1 MMSYHSF
8 FVKYFVY
15 FSKDVIMILGD
26 SMKRVS
32 ILSLHLGYGGIEK
45 SVAALAN
52 MLCDKYDVEIA
63 CSYKLFEKSVFPVD
77 KRVKIKYLTDVKPN
91 REAFKK
97 AVRKKNIFKI
107 FKEGLYAIKVLMK
120 RRSSM
125 IKFIKNCDSEVVIAT
140 RDIFDEWLGD
150 YGKEGVLK
158 IGWEH
163 NHYHGDF
170 KYASN
175 ITRSNKKLDYL
186 VLVSNSLKEF
196 YSKELIDAKCECVY
210 IPNVIE
216 GIPEKLAPLTKK
228 RLISVGR
235 LSPEKGFM
243 DLLKIYTLLHKEY
256 PDWKLDIIGDGV
268 EKKKLEKFIKDHE
281 LDDFVTLHGFR
292 DKDYIDKLLQ
302 DSSIYLLTSYTESF
316 GIVLIEAMSHGG
328 PCIAFDSAEGAREL
342 IQSGK
347 NGYLIKNRSYA
358 AFIKK
363 VSDLI
368 ENKEERKRIGK
379 VSKEGV
385 KQYTCE
391 VVSKQWIE
399 LIEES

>member
-1 MMSYHSF
+1 
-8 FVKYFVY
+8 
-15 FSKDVIMILGD
+15 
-26 SMKRVS
+26 MKKVS

-52 MLCDKYDVEIA
+52 MLCEKYEVEIA
-63 CSYKLFEKSVFPVD
+63 CSYKLFENSVFPVND
-77 KRVKIKYLTDVKPN
+77 KVTIKYLTDVKPN
-91 REAFKK
+91 RKELKSAI
-97 AVRKKNIFKI
+97 RSKNIFKI

-120 RRSSM
+120 RRNSM
-125 IKFIKNCDSEVVIAT
+125 IKYIKNCDSDVIIAT

-150 YGKEGVLK
+150 YGKEETLK

-163 NHYHGDF
+163 NHYHNDF

-175 ITRSNKKLDYL
+175 ITQANRKLDYL
-186 VLVSNSLKEF
+186 VLVSNSLREF
-196 YSKELIDAKCECVY
+196 YSKELINNKCECVY

-216 GIPEKLAPLTKK
+216 SVPEKSSTLSNK

-243 DLLKIYTLLHKEY
+243 DLLKIFTLLHKDY
-256 PDWKLDIIGDGV
+256 PDWKLDIVGDGV
-268 EKKKLEKFIKDHE
+268 EKERLEKFIEEYE
-281 LDDFVTLHGFR
+281 LQDFVTLHGFR
-292 DKDYIDKLLQ
+292 DKDYIDKLLHE
-302 DSSIYLLTSYTESF
+302 SSIYLLTSYTESF
-316 GIVLIEAMSHGG
+316 GIVLIEAMSHGV

-347 NGYLIKNRSYA
+347 NGYLIKNRSYT

-368 ENKEERKRIGK
+368 ENKDERKRIGK

-391 VVSKQWIE
+391 VVSKQWID

>member
-1 MMSYHSF
+1 
-8 FVKYFVY
+8 
-15 FSKDVIMILGD
+15 
-26 SMKRVS
+26 MKKVS

-52 MLCDKYDVEIA
+52 MLCEKYEVEIA
-63 CSYKLFEKSVFPVD
+63 CTYKLFDKSVFPVD
-77 KRVKIKYLTDVKPN
+77 ERVKITYLTDVKPN
-91 REAFKK
+91 KEQLKK
-97 AVRKKNIFKI
+97 AFRSKNIFKI
-107 FKEGLYAIKVLMK
+107 FKEGLYAVKVLNK
-120 RRSSM
+120 RRKTM
-125 IKFIKNCDSEVVIAT
+125 IKYIKNCDSDVVIAT

-150 YGKEGVLK
+150 YGKEETLK

-163 NHYHGDF
+163 NHYHNDF
-170 KYASN
+170 KYAAN
-175 ITRSNKKLDYL
+175 ITRSNKKLDFL
-186 VLVSNSLKEF
+186 VLVSNSLKEY
-196 YSKELIDAKCECVY
+196 YSKELINSKCECVY

-216 GIPEKLAPLTKK
+216 SIPEKNAPLTKK
-228 RLISVGR
+228 RLVSVGR

-243 DLLKIYTLLHKEY
+243 DLLKIYTLLRKDY
-256 PDWKLDIIGDGV
+256 PDWTLDIVGDGV
-268 EKKKLEKFIKDHE
+268 EKSKLENFIKEYE
-281 LDDFVTLHGFR
+281 LEDSVTLHGFR
-292 DKDYIDKLLQ
+292 DKDYIDNLLH

-316 GIVLIEAMSHGG
+316 GIVLIEAMSHGV

-368 ENKEERKRIGK
+368 ENKVERKRIGK

>member
-1 MMSYHSF
+1 
-8 FVKYFVY
+8 
-15 FSKDVIMILGD
+15 
-26 SMKRVS
+26 MKKVS

-52 MLCDKYDVEIA
+52 MLCDKYEVEIA
-63 CSYKLFEKSVFPVD
+63 CSYKLFDNSVFPVND
-77 KRVKIKYLTDVKPN
+77 KVIIKYLTNVKPN
-91 REAFKK
+91 RKEFKS
-97 AVRKKNIFKI
+97 AIRSKNIFKI
-107 FKEGLYAIKVLMK
+107 FKEGLYAIKTLLK
-120 RRSSM
+120 RRSTM
-125 IKFIKNCDSEVVIAT
+125 VKYIKNCDSDVIIAT

-150 YGKEGVLK
+150 YGKEETLK

-163 NHYHGDF
+163 NHYHNDF

-175 ITRSNKKLDYL
+175 ITRANRKLDYL
-186 VLVSNSLKEF
+186 VLVSNSLREF
-196 YSKELIDAKCECVY
+196 YSKELINSKCECVY

-216 GIPEKLAPLTKK
+216 SVPEKLAPLNNK
-228 RLISVGR
+228 RLVSVGR

-243 DLLKIYTLLHKEY
+243 DLLKIYTLLHKDY
-256 PDWKLDIIGDGV
+256 PDWKLDIVGDGV
-268 EKKKLEKFIKDHE
+268 EKERLEKFIEEHE
-281 LDDFVTLHGFR
+281 LQDFVTLHGFR
-292 DKDYIDKLLQ
+292 DKDYIDNLLH

-316 GIVLIEAMSHGG
+316 GIVLIEAMSHGV

-347 NGYLIKNRSYA
+347 NGYLIKNRSYT

-368 ENKEERKRIGK
+368 DNKEERKRIGK

-391 VVSKQWIE
+391 VVSKQWID